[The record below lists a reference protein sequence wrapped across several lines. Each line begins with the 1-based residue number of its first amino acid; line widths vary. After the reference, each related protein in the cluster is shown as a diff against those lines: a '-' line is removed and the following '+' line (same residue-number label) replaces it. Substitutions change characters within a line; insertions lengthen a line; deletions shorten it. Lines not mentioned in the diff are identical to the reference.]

1 MPDDEATNTTEAQ
14 ASGPVTQ
21 VGVALASL
29 AEGWLRDVAMCGVVL
44 LSLGVVLAGLSAD
57 DGVWIATGV
66 VLGMAGA
73 VTAVIPTIRHWRA
86 SRIWLTMLAVAAVD
100 VALISFLAAR

>member
-1 MPDDEATNTTEAQ
+1 MPPDDDTET
-14 ASGPVTQ
+14 SGPVTQ

-29 AEGWLRDVAMCGVVL
+29 AESWLRDLTMCGVVL
-44 LSLGVVLAGLSAD
+44 LSLGVVLAGLSTD
-57 DGVWIATGV
+57 DGGWVATGV
-66 VLGMAGA
+66 VLGLAAA
-73 VTAVIPTIRHWRA
+73 VVAVIPTIRKWRA